1 MKKFLMLVFA
11 AVLAVSAVCFA
22 EAPKAAE
29 GTQTVQTQTA
39 AAYKTLTPQQAK
51 QRMEQNDKIVV
62 LDVRFFRIKM
72 PKFWFTAAAANA
84 HTVHHRHWQT
94 WVIQILNI
102 SAALWTGRMKL

>member
-29 GTQTVQTQTA
+29 GTQAVQTQAA

-51 QRMEQNDKIVV
+51 
-62 LDVRFFRIKM
+62 
-72 PKFWFTAAAANA
+72 
-84 HTVHHRHWQT
+84 
-94 WVIQILNI
+94 
-102 SAALWTGRMKL
+102 

>member
-29 GTQTVQTQTA
+29 GIQTVQTQTA

-62 LDVRFFRIKM
+62 LDVLPDKDAEILVYCRSGKR
-72 PKFWFTAAAANA
+72 A
-84 HTVHHRHWQT
+84 HRASQALADMGYT
-94 WVIQILNI
+94 NI
-102 SAALWTGRMKL
+102 EHIGGIMDWPYEIVK